1 MSKLV
6 MSKSGV
12 AVVWNAK
19 KKPGVVHR
27 ELKILAGPELL
38 EEVEDEKAGNR
49 SDMTNPTLK

>member
-1 MSKLV
+1 

-19 KKPGVVHR
+19 KKPGVVYR

-38 EEVEDEKAGNR
+38 EESEAKKNGDK
-49 SDMTNPTLK
+49 K